1 MSALPSFLRR
11 GGPDF
16 STPPVRRATQ
26 TSIQV
31 LVEDDVL
38 EDANDV
44 TVQAVQSEIDG
55 PEADV
60 QETSG
65 IPPIY
70 VGGAR
75 LLDQGV
81 TARSGMTVELLLRDV
96 GPREVHP
103 FKGLKWGKSQGQ
115 RLKTW
120 IGPYSELAE
129 INQLDELESMYS
141 GETQLT
147 YYGDTCSKGVTIKML
162 LDNGPDGVRG
172 VNPFHEQ
179 PIGPIEGMD
188 LFVSFWAI
196 NDDETVIPKK
206 AARKSTPFHQ
216 LSEVRQA
223 NTLVNDEEFVN
234 FLYARLHRLV
244 GEARPD
250 IQLADN
256 PKEWAK
262 EIVRIHL
269 DVESLKIMNLETIEG
284 VEPRKRWKLLASEY
298 FQSEEF
304 HARRYFLGR

>member
-1 MSALPSFLRR
+1 M
-11 GGPDF
+11 
-16 STPPVRRATQ
+16 Q

-31 LVEDDVL
+31 ADDDDVL
-38 EDANDV
+38 EDANEAAAEV
-44 TVQAVQSEIDG
+44 TPTEGEGEAVN
-55 PEADV
+55 
-60 QETSG
+60 G

-75 LLDQGV
+75 LLDQGT

-103 FKGLKWGKSQGQ
+103 FKGLKWGRSQGQ

-147 YYGDTCSKGVTIKML
+147 YWGETCTKGVTIKML
-162 LDNGPDGVRG
+162 LDSGPDGVKG
-172 VNPFHEQ
+172 VNPFHER

-196 NDDETVIPKK
+196 NDDETIIPKK
-206 AARKSTPFHQ
+206 VARKSTPFHQ

-234 FLYARLHRLV
+234 FLYARLTRLI
-244 GEARPD
+244 GEARPE
-250 IQLADN
+250 IHLADN
-256 PKEWAK
+256 PKDWAK
-262 EIVRIHL
+262 EVVRMHL

-304 HARRYFLGR
+304 HTRRYFLGR

>member
-16 STPPVRRATQ
+16 STPPARRAIQ

-31 LVEDDVL
+31 AEDDDVL
-38 EDANDV
+38 EDANEVAAEV
-44 TVQAVQSEIDG
+44 TPTAGEGEAVNG
-55 PEADV
+55 V
-60 QETSG
+60 
-65 IPPIY
+65 PPIY

-75 LLDQGV
+75 LLDQGI

-147 YYGDTCSKGVTIKML
+147 YWGETCTKGVTIKML

-196 NDDETVIPKK
+196 NDDETVVPKK

-234 FLYARLHRLV
+234 FLHARLHRLV
-244 GEARPD
+244 GDAHPEVA
-250 IQLADN
+250 LADS

-262 EIVRIHL
+262 EVVRIHL
-269 DVESLKIMNLETIEG
+269 GVESLKIMNLETIEG
-284 VEPRKRWKLLASEY
+284 VEPRKRWKLLASDY